1 MKAIFFDAADTLFR
15 VRGGVGE
22 VYARVARRF
31 GAQPDAAAIE
41 RAFARA
47 FRSAPPLAFPGATDD
62 SIERLEKEW
71 WRRLVTEVFEEI
83 GMFPRFAE
91 YFNALFEAFRG
102 IEAWELFP
110 ETVPTLEALKHRGL
124 YLGIISNFDSRIF
137 DVLSALGIERFFDS
151 VTISSRAGSAKPAKA
166 IFLVALEQAQVK
178 AASALHVGDSLREDV
193 EGARAAGLKALLLDR
208 QGRFRLPDPPAI
220 ATLDQLLSM
229 LD

>member
-15 VRGGVGE
+15 VRGGVGK

-31 GAQPDAAAIE
+31 SANPDAAAIE

-47 FRSAPPLAFPGATDD
+47 FRSAPPLAFPGAPAD

-83 GMFPRFAE
+83 GTFPRFAE
-91 YFNALFEAFRG
+91 YFDALFETFRG
-102 IEAWELFP
+102 VEAWELFP
-110 ETVPTLEALKHRGL
+110 ETLPTLEALKQRGL

-137 DVLSALGIERFFDS
+137 DVLSALGMERFFDS
-151 VTISSRAGSAKPAKA
+151 VTISSRAGSAKPARE
-166 IFLVALEQAQVK
+166 IFMVALERAQVG
-178 AASALHVGDSLREDV
+178 AASALHVGDSLREDI
-193 EGARAAGLKALLLDR
+193 EGAGAAGLKALLLDR
-208 QGRFRLPDPPAI
+208 PGRFRIADVPAI